1 MEQMS
6 IQLANGLVVGSTIAL
21 AALGLTLVFGIMHI
35 VNLSHG
41 EFYMLGAYLTWAAFA
56 VLGNFWLSVLAATV
70 VTALLGGGLLL
81 SFSGKLAG
89 AGPMRWALL
98 TLGFGYVL
106 RELVQVIF
114 GKEFKL
120 VSLPIDGVIP
130 YLGGAYR
137 VTVMA
142 LGMSL
147 IIALALF
154 LAKSRQGILIRA
166 VASNVEAAEVVGV
179 SKRVV
184 HVWVAVLSAALAG
197 AAGALML
204 PITSAYSTM
213 GLEIS
218 ILAFVVVVVG
228 GMGNIQGALI
238 ASLAAGELQA
248 ILLLVVPPSA
258 ATIIVLVIFMTIL
271 VFRREGVRHLW

>member
-1 MEQMS
+1 MS

-56 VLGNFWLSVLAATV
+56 VLGNFWLSVLVATV
-70 VTALLGGGLLL
+70 VTAVLGGGLLL

-106 RELVQVIF
+106 RELVQVVF

-147 IIALALF
+147 IAALALF

-166 VASNVEAAEVVGV
+166 VASNAEAAEVVGV
-179 SKRVV
+179 SKRLVY
-184 HVWVAVLSAALAG
+184 VWVAVLSAALAG
-197 AAGALML
+197 AAGGLML

-248 ILLLVVPPSA
+248 ILLMVVPPSA
-258 ATIIVLVIFMTIL
+258 ATIIVLVAFMIIL
-271 VFRREGVRHLW
+271 VFRREGVRRLW